1 MSVVTKKVSEY
12 VKNKGINLSKLSRD
26 TNIRYMD
33 IYNSLANPKRNRDL
47 KDYELIRICK
57 FLGVNPMDFAEDEG
71 RKKAWKI

>member
-12 VKNKGINLSKLSRD
+12 VKNKGINLSKLSRN
-26 TNIRYMD
+26 TNIQYMD

-57 FLGVNPMDFAEDEG
+57 FLEVNPMDFAEDEG
-71 RKKAWKI
+71 R

>member
-12 VKNKGINLSKLSRD
+12 VKNKGVNLSKLSRD

-71 RKKAWKI
+71 R

>member
-12 VKNKGINLSKLSRD
+12 VKNKGINLSKLSRN
-26 TNIRYMD
+26 TNIQYMD

-47 KDYELIRICK
+47 RDYELIRICA

-71 RKKAWKI
+71 R

>member
-26 TNIRYMD
+26 TNIQYMD

-47 KDYELIRICK
+47 RDYELIRICA
-57 FLGVNPMDFAEDEG
+57 FLGVNPMDFAEEQEV
-71 RKKAWKI
+71 

>member
-26 TNIRYMD
+26 TNIQYMD

-47 KDYELIRICK
+47 RDYELIRICA
-57 FLGVNPMDFAEDEG
+57 FLGVNPMDFAEDKG
-71 RKKAWKI
+71 R

>member
-57 FLGVNPMDFAEDEG
+57 FLGVNPMDFAEGEG
-71 RKKAWKI
+71 R